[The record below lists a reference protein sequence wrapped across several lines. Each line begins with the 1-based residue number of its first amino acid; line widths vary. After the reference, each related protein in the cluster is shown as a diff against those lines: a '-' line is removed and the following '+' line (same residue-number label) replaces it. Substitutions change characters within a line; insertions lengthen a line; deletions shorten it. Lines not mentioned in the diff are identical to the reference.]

1 MNEIKQELKKIQI
14 SFLDILLLVLL
25 LVNILMRIF
34 PSFDLKVKMY
44 THNIKHQFLKPSQ
57 KEVEKLE
64 VYFNQNHPNCFLT
77 KESINNKQ
85 SCIKS
90 NGVWYYNSKQC
101 VCRIL
106 EVG

>member
-1 MNEIKQELKKIQI
+1 MSKIQQELKKMKI
-14 SFLDILLLVLL
+14 SFLDALFIVLL
-25 LVNILMRIF
+25 LTNILMRVF
-34 PSFDLKVKMY
+34 PSFDLKVNMCI
-44 THNIKHQFLKPSQ
+44 HNIKHQFLKPSQ
-57 KEVEKLE
+57 KEMQKFE

-77 KESINNKQ
+77 KESMNNKQ

-90 NGVWYYNSKQC
+90 NGVWYYNAKQC